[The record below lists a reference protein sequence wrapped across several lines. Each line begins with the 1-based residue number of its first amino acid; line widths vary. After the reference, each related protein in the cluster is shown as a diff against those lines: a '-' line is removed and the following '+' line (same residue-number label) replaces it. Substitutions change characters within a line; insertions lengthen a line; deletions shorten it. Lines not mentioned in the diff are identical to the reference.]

1 MIYYSIKIKG
11 AGGFVHELLSAP
23 FGAHPL
29 LWIPNLALNIVE
41 YLAKTVSSV
50 CGCSATCTRVS
61 CCSC

>member
-11 AGGFVHELLSAP
+11 AGGFVHELLSA

-41 YLAKTVSSV
+41 YLAKTVSRYAV
-50 CGCSATCTRVS
+50 VRQHVRG
-61 CCSC
+61 